1 MMNIK
6 NALIK
11 VYNKSMIELLE
22 ELGMDSLDK
31 DEQEFCDLKRNE
43 MISLILE
50 DECSEEDKYLILDN
64 LILYKRLFTASISG
78 NDKDFKLIN
87 TELLKNRNKK

>member
-1 MMNIK
+1 
-6 NALIK
+6 
-11 VYNKSMIELLE
+11 
-22 ELGMDSLDK
+22 
-31 DEQEFCDLKRNE
+31 